1 MCVVFT
7 HETPAFVGK
16 KMSMCHITIQVI
28 ASLDFAQSCLRSGIT
43 YTIDALVSDDW
54 NEWMDYKITS
64 FEVMKTEVWQWE
76 RIGGR
81 GVGSSDKESWSQ
93 TLSGYIQLRSV
104 PLHGRMYCQVCC
116 RVKFERR
123 KNDAAMPSTLEALP
137 ATLLSMAFRQ
147 LLRRE
152 L

>member
-43 YTIDALVSDDW
+43 YTIDALVSDDR

-64 FEVMKTEVWQWE
+64 FEVMKTEV
-76 RIGGR
+76 
-81 GVGSSDKESWSQ
+81 
-93 TLSGYIQLRSV
+93 
-104 PLHGRMYCQVCC
+104 
-116 RVKFERR
+116 
-123 KNDAAMPSTLEALP
+123 
-137 ATLLSMAFRQ
+137 
-147 LLRRE
+147 
-152 L
+152 

>member
-28 ASLDFAQSCLRSGIT
+28 ASLDFAQSCLRSGIA

-54 NEWMDYKITS
+54 NEWMDYKS